1 MVKINK
7 ETAMKKI
14 LKLIKVL
21 HNDHLVPVILGIYSK
36 TGIISFGSRN
46 LVGKLQGELKTERQ
60 EDAESWINAFQKDQ
74 DAILTGERLSED
86 LDSYCQAKGDVL
98 PERFP
103 APLNLMV
110 FNEIHPIISRE
121 IMKWYWRQGGTYQV
135 IRYGDP
141 AFKADFWP
149 QSWPWESVT
158 KTFAHMKKED
168 YAGPQN
174 MNMTEFLRQVLK
186 GICQAYS
193 IDPDNYVSKA
203 FTETKRKNRQGAP
216 QRNSQ
221 GT

>member
-103 APLNLMV
+103 AH
-110 FNEIHPIISRE
+110 F
-121 IMKWYWRQGGTYQV
+121 
-135 IRYGDP
+135 
-141 AFKADFWP
+141 
-149 QSWPWESVT
+149 
-158 KTFAHMKKED
+158 
-168 YAGPQN
+168 
-174 MNMTEFLRQVLK
+174 
-186 GICQAYS
+186 
-193 IDPDNYVSKA
+193 
-203 FTETKRKNRQGAP
+203 
-216 QRNSQ
+216 
-221 GT
+221 